1 MKPNAPSAPIAI
13 VTVTY
18 SPGEYLTRF
27 LDSVPAASSA
37 GAVVVMAD
45 NGSTDGAPE
54 AATAER
60 EGVELLHT
68 GGNIG
73 YGAGMNAGVE
83 ALRDRRAAGEIDGEF
98 VLISNP
104 DVVFDPGSIDE
115 MVAAARRHPTAGA
128 VGPLIREVDGSV
140 YPSARSIP
148 TLGAGIGHALL
159 APVWKNNPFTR
170 RYLAD
175 SVMDTERTSGW
186 LSGSCQLLRWEAF
199 DAVGGFDERYFMY
212 MEDVDLGDR
221 LARAGWQNIFTPAAE
236 ITHAKGHSA
245 GKHPEITLPAHHDS
259 AYRFQADRL
268 TAWWQAPVRWVL
280 WAGLKARGKVA
291 VTLAQRA
298 RR

>member
-54 AATAER
+54 AAAAER

-175 SVMDTERTSGW
+175 SVMDAERTSGW

-291 VTLAQRA
+291 VALAQRA